1 MRKAFVVVTAIG
13 ATIAGAAVAVP
24 DWSKAP
30 AKKVPVFYPGPAG
43 YEWVM
48 TKSDHSAANQL
59 IEKGRACAYCH
70 DEDAV
75 EIGGKMVA
83 GKPVGNAKAPMEAT
97 PPKNKAGA
105 FPVSIQGS
113 HDGKKMTLRF
123 EFDAPPPSGDKKM
136 DAKNEFKLTVMF
148 DEGKVDGARQ
158 NGCWSTCHQ
167 DLRSM
172 PDANDAA
179 KSHPKAKALGW
190 GDGVTKYLK
199 ESRTAIEMKAKPRG
213 GWDKLKSDA
222 EIDALL
228 KEGKFLDLMQWK
240 SGKGE
245 KPVDGYVLDAR
256 HMEGGKSLVKAEGK
270 KEGNKWV
277 VTFERNL
284 SADGKGDHA
293 ISEGTLYNFGFAIH
307 SDYSGARFHHVS
319 LGYSFGLDNPKAD
332 LNIVKQ

>member
-1 MRKAFVVVTAIG
+1 MKKSLVALAVVG
-13 ATIAGAAVAVP
+13 ALSGAAVAAP

-48 TKSDHSAANQL
+48 TKADHSAANQL
-59 IEKGRACAYCH
+59 IDKGRACAYCH

-83 GKPVGNAKAPMEAT
+83 GKPVGNAKAPLETT
-97 PPKNKAGA
+97 PHPGKPGA

-113 HDGKKMTLRF
+113 HDGKKMFLRF
-123 EFDAPPPSGDKKM
+123 EFDAPKASGDKKM
-136 DAKNEFKLTVMF
+136 DAKNELKLTVMF
-148 DEGKVDGARQ
+148 DDNKVDGARQ

-167 DLRSM
+167 DLRTM
-172 PDANDAA
+172 PDASDAA
-179 KSHPKAKALGW
+179 KNNPKAKALGW
-190 GDGVTKYLK
+190 TDGVTKYLK
-199 ESRTAIEMKAKPRG
+199 ESRTALEMKNKPRG

-228 KEGKFLDLMQWK
+228 KDGKFMDLMQWK

-256 HMEGGKSLVKAEGK
+256 HMDGGKSLIKAEGK
-270 KEGNKWV
+270 KEGDKWV

-293 ISEGTLYNFGFAIH
+293 ITEGKLYNFGFAIH
-307 SDYSGARFHHVS
+307 SDYSAARFHHVS
-319 LGYSFGLDNPKAD
+319 LGYTFGLDNPKAD
-332 LNIVKQ
+332 VNIVKQ